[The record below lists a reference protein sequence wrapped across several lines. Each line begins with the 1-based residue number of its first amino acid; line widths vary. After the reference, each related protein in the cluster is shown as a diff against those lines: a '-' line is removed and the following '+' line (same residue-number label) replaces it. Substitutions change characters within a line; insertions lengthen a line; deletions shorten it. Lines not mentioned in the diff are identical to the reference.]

1 MKKSSTVFLLTLAIC
16 TITLLHS
23 CDTPKTIAW
32 SYYFCAKD
40 TLESGAP
47 YAAKHFLQ
55 KCKADEDKVLA
66 SKVDSLMSVIEKIIE
81 ENKAKEREE

>member
-1 MKKSSTVFLLTLAIC
+1 MKKSSTIFLLTLAIC
-16 TITLLHS
+16 SITLLHS

-40 TLESGAP
+40 TLESGDP
-47 YAAKHFLQ
+47 YAAKDFLL
-55 KCKADEDKVLA
+55 KCKADEDKVLS
-66 SKVDSLMSVIEKIIE
+66 SKVDSLMSVIEKITE

>member
-16 TITLLHS
+16 SITLLHS
-23 CDTPKTIAW
+23 CDTPKTVAW
-32 SYYFCAKD
+32 SYYYCAKD
-40 TLESGAP
+40 TLESGDP
-47 YAAKHFLQ
+47 YAAKDFLQ

-66 SKVDSLMSVIEKIIE
+66 SKVDSLMSVIEIKIE

>member
-1 MKKSSTVFLLTLAIC
+1 M
-16 TITLLHS
+16 
-23 CDTPKTIAW
+23 
-32 SYYFCAKD
+32 
-40 TLESGAP
+40 ESGAP

>member
-1 MKKSSTVFLLTLAIC
+1 MKKVSAVFLLTLAIC

-32 SYYFCAKD
+32 SYYSCAKD
-40 TLESGAP
+40 TLESGDP

-55 KCKADEDKVLA
+55 KCKAGDDKVLA
-66 SKVDSLMSVIEKIIE
+66 SKIDSLMSVIEKITV